1 MISKRLLVL
10 KKLTAHLE
18 PVTFEWKNV
27 VYPMTK
33 AVYRG
38 RTTFGDETK
47 VPFISILEKP
57 RQLIGEVA
65 GIEKIDRNDD
75 WDILIQ
81 GFAPDDK
88 KNPLDPGYE
97 MLAAVEQRFARLLQ
111 QKSNGGGPVYPDEF
125 LLGLSGPQG
134 IVTRITFT
142 IPIVRPPDNDVS
154 DTAYFY
160 MPVSIGIK
168 TDMAAPFTEET

>member
-1 MISKRLLVL
+1 MISKRLLIL
-10 KKLTAHLE
+10 KRLTAHLE
-18 PVTFEWKNV
+18 PVTFEYKNV
-27 VYPMTK
+27 VYPLTK
-33 AVYRG
+33 SVYRG
-38 RTTFGDETK
+38 RSTFGDETK
-47 VPFISILEKP
+47 VPFLSILEKP

-65 GIEKIDRNDD
+65 GDGKIDRDD
-75 WDILIQ
+75 TWDILIQ

-97 MLAAVEQRFARLLQ
+97 MLAAVEQRLARLLE
-111 QKSNGGGPVYPDEF
+111 QKTSGGGPLYPEEH
-125 LLGLSGPQG
+125 LLGLKG